1 MTTGRDSFKPTAQGE
16 RFIALAR
23 KAQVTSPDEVFE
35 RKFSELSV
43 IRPPAHRPRK
53 QPVRQLRG
61 STRQS

>member
-1 MTTGRDSFKPTAQGE
+1 MTAGRDSFKPTAQGE

-23 KAQVTSPDEVFE
+23 KAQVAKPDEAFE

-53 QPVRQLRG
+53 PPMRSLRG